1 MKYLDKDGLSYFW
14 SKIKGWVNSSA
25 HPVGTIY
32 MTASNTFDPN
42 KTWGGTWTKW
52 ADGRVPLAANSTY
65 PLGSTGGANTHSHV
79 TKSHTLT
86 NDEIPAHSHDLH
98 GWVFNGLNNVGKRY
112 GLSANY
118 GGAQPGG
125 GGQGDNFSTYASLNN
140 AEINAWKI
148 INAGGGKSHDH
159 GSTDSSSTMQPYRS
173 VNIWQRTA

>member
-65 PLGSTGGANTHSHV
+65 PLGSTGGANTHSH
-79 TKSHTLT
+79 TTAGHTLT
-86 NDEIPAHSHDLH
+86 VNEMPSHNHKFRHPSWTGADFKEGDTFYTPRWTARTSAAVVDSDYLVGGGASHSH
-98 GWVFNGLNNVGKRY
+98 GNTG
-112 GLSANY
+112 
-118 GGAQPGG
+118 
-125 GGQGDNFSTYASLNN
+125 
-140 AEINAWKI
+140 
-148 INAGGGKSHDH
+148 
-159 GSTDSSSTMQPYRS
+159 SSSNVQPYRA
-173 VNIWQRTA
+173 VHIWQRTA